1 MYVLSM
7 LKLKMLLIYSDRYF
21 KLDIES
27 RMYRKIYIYIYI
39 FYINVYYIC
48 NKMLE

>member
-27 RMYRKIYIYIYI
+27 RMYRKIYIYIHILYKCI
-39 FYINVYYIC
+39 LY
-48 NKMLE
+48 M